1 MQDRERI
8 WTGWMRAANAGDG
21 IAYRRLLEALAPL
34 LRQIVRRSFA
44 RAGFGNSDV
53 EDVVQETLLAIH
65 LKRQTWDDDKA
76 ITPWVTAIARHKVI
90 DSLRRRGRHAEL
102 PIDDFLDVLPA
113 ELPTESLSSRDAERL
128 LSVLGGRQRDVVRA
142 ISIEGSLRERPRTA
156 SGSPKVRCGWPYI
169 AVYQRWLLA
178 AELGTNED
186 GRIYQHACRGSCPRS
201 PPKPVGYGLVM
212 ALSAGSRFP

>member
-1 MQDRERI
+1 MEQERTHDRDRI
-8 WTGWMRAANAGDG
+8 WAGWMRAANTGDE

-34 LRQIVRRSFA
+34 LRQIVGRSFA
-44 RAGFGNSDV
+44 RAGFGKSDV

-113 ELPTESLSSRDAERL
+113 EIPTERLSSRDAERL
-128 LSVLGGRQRDVVRA
+128 LSVLSGRQRDVVRA
-142 ISIEGSLRERPRTA
+142 ISIEGMSAREAADRFSISEGA
-156 SGSPKVRCGWPYI
+156 VRV
-169 AVYQRWLLA
+169 AL
-178 AELGTNED
+178 
-186 GRIYQHACRGSCPRS
+186 HRG
-201 PPKPVGYGLVM
+201 
-212 ALSAGSRFP
+212 LSALAVSCRDLDQ

>member
-1 MQDRERI
+1 VHDRERI

-34 LRQIVRRSFA
+34 LRQIVGRSFA

-90 DSLRRRGRHAEL
+90 DSLRRRGRHVEL

-113 ELPTESLSSRDAERL
+113 EIPTERLSSRDAERL
-128 LSVLGGRQRDVVRA
+128 LSVLDGRQRDVVRA
-142 ISIEGSLRERPRTA
+142 ISIEGITAREAADRFRISQGAVRVSL
-156 SGSPKVRCGWPYI
+156 
-169 AVYQRWLLA
+169 
-178 AELGTNED
+178 
-186 GRIYQHACRGSCPRS
+186 HRG
-201 PPKPVGYGLVM
+201 
-212 ALSAGSRFP
+212 LSALAVSCRDLDE